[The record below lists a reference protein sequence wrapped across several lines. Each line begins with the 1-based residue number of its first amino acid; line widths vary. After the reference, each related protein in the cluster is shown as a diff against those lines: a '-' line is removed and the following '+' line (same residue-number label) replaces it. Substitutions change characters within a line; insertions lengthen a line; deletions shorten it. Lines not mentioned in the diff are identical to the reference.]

1 MLDAVKDEL
10 ERQDE
15 GHINSI
21 QALMLFYIGG
31 QVLSANELKK
41 RGYYLGSNT
50 SYNIKILVKQN
61 YLKHERSP
69 LDRRAVRLSL
79 TEKGAAVAAIV
90 NVVFEKH
97 ATTIQGSGD
106 ISEVELTDLI
116 KTLGK
121 LKRFWIEQVLY
132 RR

>member
-41 RGYYLGSNT
+41 RGY
-50 SYNIKILVKQN
+50 
-61 YLKHERSP
+61 P
-69 LDRRAVRLSL
+69 DD
-79 TEKGAAVAAIV
+79 IV
-90 NVVFEKH
+90 IGTLAGVV
-97 ATTIQGSGD
+97 GG
-106 ISEVELTDLI
+106 
-116 KTLGK
+116 
-121 LKRFWIEQVLY
+121 
-132 RR
+132 